1 MTYQQTLDF
10 LFSQLPMYQ
19 RIGAAAYKADLT
31 NTILLCKAADNPYN
45 KFPSIHIA
53 GTNGKGS
60 VSHLTASILQTMG
73 LKTGLYTS
81 PHLVDFRERIRING
95 KMIPENEVISF
106 VTKYMD
112 EVKIIHP
119 SFFEMTF
126 VMAMEY
132 FAKEHV
138 DIAII
143 ETGMGGR
150 LDSTNIITPILSV
163 ITNIDFDHIQFLG
176 HTLEK
181 IAYEKAGII
190 KNKIPA
196 VIGESNPETDKVFI
210 TKTNEC
216 NSKIIFADKNF
227 SIKPVNQW
235 NIYNDTI
242 IYTSYNKN
250 KEVYIENIESPL
262 CGIYQMKNI
271 VTVLTVVEELKN
283 IGFDISNNIILDG
296 IKNVKKNTGLR
307 GRWDIISRNPL
318 IICDTAHNQAGIRET
333 MKQLNAI
340 NKKKLHIVLGMV
352 NDKDIK
358 HILET
363 LPLNAEYYYCKADV
377 PRGLNVDILEQQ
389 ATAIGLK
396 GKAYKSVTDAVE
408 NAKQKAEK
416 EDVIYIGGSTF
427 VVADFYKEI
436 DNLLY

>member
-1 MTYQQTLDF
+1 
-10 LFSQLPMYQ
+10 
-19 RIGAAAYKADLT
+19 
-31 NTILLCKAADNPYN
+31 
-45 KFPSIHIA
+45 
-53 GTNGKGS
+53 
-60 VSHLTASILQTMG
+60 
-73 LKTGLYTS
+73 
-81 PHLVDFRERIRING
+81 
-95 KMIPENEVISF
+95 
-106 VTKYMD
+106 
-112 EVKIIHP
+112 
-119 SFFEMTF
+119 
-126 VMAMEY
+126 
-132 FAKEHV
+132 
-138 DIAII
+138 
-143 ETGMGGR
+143 
-150 LDSTNIITPILSV
+150 
-163 ITNIDFDHIQFLG
+163 
-176 HTLEK
+176 
-181 IAYEKAGII
+181 
-190 KNKIPA
+190 
-196 VIGESNPETDKVFI
+196 
-210 TKTNEC
+210 
-216 NSKIIFADKNF
+216 
-227 SIKPVNQW
+227 
-235 NIYNDTI
+235 
-242 IYTSYNKN
+242 
-250 KEVYIENIESPL
+250 
-262 CGIYQMKNI
+262 MKNI

-416 EDVIYIGGSTF
+416 EDVIYIGGGTF